1 MSSSEDSN
9 IAERKDGINQSEKG
23 QSEDGVK
30 NEAKIDVKGQI
41 QMKSEEKDEIKSGAK
56 GETKADVKN
65 EAKSTV
71 KDQTKIKDE
80 EKGELKIE
88 VKGQSKNETKGQ
100 AKNEAKCQNKSEA
113 KSQTKDEVKAELR
126 NESKGQ
132 NKNEVKGQAKG
143 QVKGEGKGQAK
154 AEGNAEVKNES
165 KSETKD
171 EVKGETS
178 EVKGQTKSEVRGELK
193 SEVKNESKVE
203 IRSDPKPE
211 TKAETKLPA
220 RPKSDSHPGTSS
232 VGNLRFINDEL
243 RNHVTK
249 LRNQL
254 EAEKGNLKQA
264 HRQKVLEIKNVR
276 EQEQKKALATIIELK
291 KKFHE
296 EKIREVENAK
306 ESLTQK
312 FETEKSKAVKL
323 KDTEMLKV
331 KQELDV
337 KEKMLNKLLAQSNA
351 NKGSSDTGKAKL
363 LDELSEL
370 RSTKR
375 QLEESLS
382 QATVVEKHHSEN
394 LRKLCD
400 SYESELVRVRRDSHL
415 EIRQLVSSKRSFCL
429 HSIFFMS

>member
-9 IAERKDGINQSEKG
+9 ITERKDGLNQSEKG

-56 GETKADVKN
+56 GETKGDIKN
-65 EAKSTV
+65 EAKNAV

-88 VKGQSKNETKGQ
+88 VKGQSKNEAKGQ
-100 AKNEAKCQNKSEA
+100 AKNEAK
-113 KSQTKDEVKAELR
+113 SQTKDEAKAELR

-132 NKNEVKGQAKG
+132 NKNEAKGQAKG

-165 KSETKD
+165 KSETKV

-178 EVKGQTKSEVRGELK
+178 EVKGQTKSEASGELK
-193 SEVKNESKVE
+193 SEVKNEGKVE
-203 IRSDPKPE
+203 IRCDPKLE
-211 TKAETKLPA
+211 TKAETKLTV
-220 RPKSDSHPGTSS
+220 RPKSDSHAGTSS

-296 EKIREVENAK
+296 EKIREMENAK

-429 HSIFFMS
+429 HSVNVSLFSLCLNK